1 MSESVTHTAQSTK
14 AASFS
19 LTLVYMAAHTQ
30 SCHRLFGYSYLH
42 FHNAFAWQL
51 LPFHYIVHTQIVH
64 CLFKGKENTLMLDK
78 TLMIERS
85 YTLIKN
91 GWTLN
96 KPMAVLS
103 TCHLAFAL
111 DGNFA

>member
-30 SCHRLFGYSYLH
+30 SCHRL
-42 FHNAFAWQL
+42 FAWQL